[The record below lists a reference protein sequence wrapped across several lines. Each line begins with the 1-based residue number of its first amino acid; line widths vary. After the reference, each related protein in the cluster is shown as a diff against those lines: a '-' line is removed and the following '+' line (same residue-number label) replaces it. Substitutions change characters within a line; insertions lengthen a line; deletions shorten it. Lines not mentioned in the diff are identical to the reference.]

1 MPCSNVLEEDSIDAV
16 LDIDPSLTLSDLPD
30 LTLSNLPDP
39 GSENYQLDV
48 ALGTMTPKS
57 LDLPM
62 GIHISGLLR
71 TDLYVNTWL

>member
-1 MPCSNVLEEDSIDAV
+1 MEDV
-16 LDIDPSLTLSDLPD
+16 LDIDPC
-30 LTLSNLPDP
+30 LTLSNLPDLSLPNLPDP
-39 GSENYQLDV
+39 GSDNYQLDV

-71 TDLYVNTWL
+71 TDLYVNVRLSLE